1 MTEELLGLGEEEL
14 VERFKEFVLGN
25 EAYLNEITNMI
36 IQQKKSLEVDF
47 NDVLIYDKEMAD
59 LLVERPRLVIRAASG
74 AVRDIM
80 IEKEPDVARRL
91 RTFYARFRRLP
102 ETIHLRRLRSP
113 YIGKLVQVE
122 GIVTRQTPPRHFL
135 HKATYKCQQCGYEVE
150 LVQELERHV
159 EPPQKCP
166 RCGAARSLVLTTE
179 RSEYVDW
186 QKIIVQE
193 RPEELP
199 PGQLPRSVEAVLVDD
214 LVDAVKPGDIVSM
227 TGILELAIS
236 ELRKNR
242 PPVVSSYIDV
252 NHIESVQKELIED
265 ITPDDER
272 RITELANSPNIQ
284 DRIVRSIAPSI
295 HGHEEIK
302 EAIACALFGGNE
314 LVYPDGIR
322 VRGDVHILLV
332 GDPGTGKSQLL
343 RFVAKVAPRAV
354 YTTGKG
360 SSAAGLTAAVVR
372 DKLTGDFYLEAGA
385 LVLADR
391 GIAIIDEIDKMDA
404 KDRVAIHEAM
414 EQQTVSLAK
423 AGIVATL
430 NARCSV
436 LAAANPAFGRYL
448 PNRTIA
454 ENIDLPV
461 SLLSRFDLIFV
472 LRDEPNPDRDKALAD
487 HVLSLHTD
495 ELPGAFRDAIK
506 PDLLRKYIMYA
517 RRHVRPQFTREAR
530 ERVLQFYLEMRKASN
545 TAQGTSVMITARQLE
560 ALVRLSMAEAKMR
573 LSPVVSPGDVERAIR
588 LYLAFL
594 RSVGIDVESGIDVV
608 MTGIP
613 TSKRERYVRIVE
625 IVRDLEERVRG
636 PVRIVDVI
644 AEAEKH
650 GITREETQQIIDMM
664 VRQGELYMPKP
675 GYVRRVI

>member
-1 MTEELLGLGEEEL
+1 MTEELLGLGEEQL
-14 VERFKEFVLGN
+14 VEKFKEFVLGS
-25 EAYLNEITNMI
+25 ETYINEITNMI
-36 IQQKKSLEVDF
+36 IQQKKSLEIDF
-47 NDVLIYDKEMAD
+47 NDVLIYDKDLAD
-59 LLVERPRLVIRAASG
+59 LLVERPRPVIRAASD

-80 IEKEPDVARRL
+80 IEKEPDLARRL

-113 YIGKLVQVE
+113 YIGRLVQVE
-122 GIVTRQTPPRHFL
+122 GIVTRQTPPKHFL
-135 HKATYKCQQCGYEVE
+135 HRATYKCQQCGYEME
-150 LVQELERHV
+150 LKQELERHV

-214 LVDAVKPGDIVSM
+214 LVDAVKPGDIVSI
-227 TGILELAIS
+227 TGVLELALS

-252 NHIESVQKELIED
+252 NHIESMQKELIED
-265 ITPDDER
+265 ITPEDER

-284 DRIVRSIAPSI
+284 DRVVRSIAPSI
-295 HGHEEIK
+295 HGHDEVK

-391 GIAIIDEIDKMDA
+391 GVAIIDEIDKMDA

-472 LRDEPNPDRDKALAD
+472 LRDEPNPDRDRALAD

-495 ELPGAFRDAIK
+495 ELPGTFRDAIK

-530 ERVLQFYLEMRKASN
+530 DRILQFYLEMRKASN

-636 PVRIVDVI
+636 PVRIVDVV

-650 GITREETQQIIDMM
+650 GIAREETQQIIDMM